1 MLKCDFLNF
10 KERIDFLF
18 GIFVGIL
25 KFFNEIF
32 LLFGDFLSEFSKRL
46 AHLIFHEI
54 FLFVENL
61 NEPGL
66 GFLIGH
72 PLLDLFFLLENL

>member
-1 MLKCDFLNF
+1 LKCDFLNF
-10 KERIDFLF
+10 EERIDFLL

-32 LLFGDFLSEFSKRL
+32 LLFGDFLSEFSKGL
-46 AHLIFHEI
+46 AQLIFHEI
-54 FLFVENL
+54 FLFVEDL

-72 PLLDLFFLLENL
+72 PLLDLLFLLENL